1 LNIGKVK
8 NTMVEVWVM
17 AETNSGSIGFEQ
29 MNRLTGELAE
39 VFAKSHELEAEIK
52 KAFGGDRL

>member
-1 LNIGKVK
+1 
-8 NTMVEVWVM
+8 M
-17 AETNSGSIGFEQ
+17 AETNSSGIGFEQ

-52 KAFGGDRL
+52 RHLGAIGYGI